1 MGQSGSCEGMRLA
14 PDTVSGKS
22 TVESFA
28 MAAGSSEVS
37 TFRPSCHQL
46 EVESM
51 THQGCFPWA
60 VHIAASL
67 KL

>member
-1 MGQSGSCEGMRLA
+1 
-14 PDTVSGKS
+14 
-22 TVESFA
+22 